1 MSNKERS
8 AQARLEASQIS
19 FHRSLG
25 LTDEEV
31 DNMIQQFSS
40 GDAESRK
47 TWTRQLV
54 EKYLSHVSKQ
64 LTLCCLICLALLC
77 REG

>member
-1 MSNKERS
+1 MSESS
-8 AQARLEASQIS
+8 ARARLRASQLS

-25 LTDEEV
+25 LTDEDV
-31 DNMIQQFSS
+31 DQIIQDFAA

-54 EKYLSHVSKQ
+54 EKYLSKVQ
-64 LTLCCLICLALLC
+64 LTCFVMERLPLFS
-77 REG
+77 